1 VPEVICDVSPVQYL
15 HQAGLLDILRLRY
28 GAITIPTAVAAELH
42 EGTLRGLDLP
52 AFESLGW
59 MRIRQP
65 TGQLLLPM
73 VTDLGA
79 GEREVLA
86 LGTETADSIVI
97 LDDGLARQYARL
109 LNLTLTGTLG
119 VLLKAKETGLR
130 GDPRSSCRSP
140 RPALTRRGVDRGFL
154 DHLPEP
160 GRARRTAYRSRSRR
174 GHRAYTAH
182 AGRGSS
188 WP

>member
-28 GAITIPTAVAAELH
+28 GAITIPAAVAAELQ
-42 EGTLRGLDLP
+42 EGRLRGVDLP
-52 AFESLGW
+52 AFESLDW

-119 VLLKAKETGLR
+119 VLLKAKETGLLPAVAPVLDR
-130 GDPRSSCRSP
+130 LRQLGFRMDPE
-140 RPALTRRGVDRGFL
+140 TRQAVL
-154 DHLPEP
+154 KL
-160 GRARRTAYRSRSRR
+160 
-174 GHRAYTAH
+174 
-182 AGRGSS
+182 AGEA
-188 WP
+188 